1 MRYKPA
7 VIYSLLTVGT
17 GLLSKSE
24 ALSPLAFGLSIFIP
38 ALFYVLSKED
48 GPGVA
53 LLITAVALGVLALYD
68 YKLAA
73 DLSALPVIGL
83 FLYFGRNRLSTENL
97 VLLGAALLFASA
109 VLEEIAFGLPEPVRK
124 VELFV
129 KYRFGFYAL
138 SSLLLSY
145 FMTAVAQGITGEK
158 WKVEELRFGFW
169 SVILFLLS
177 GTVFLIIKEG
187 PLHEMGINLLIAS
200 ISLFTVQGISVILY
214 AVRRLGSLWKLTLLI
229 SALLFPILILGFST
243 FLGLLDQAIDF
254 RKKLYEGGKDGSN
267 SD

>member
-1 MRYKPA
+1 M
-7 VIYSLLTVGT
+7 GT

-73 DLSALPVIGL
+73 DLSALPVMGL
-83 FLYFGRNRLSTENL
+83 LLYFGRNRLSRNRLSTENL